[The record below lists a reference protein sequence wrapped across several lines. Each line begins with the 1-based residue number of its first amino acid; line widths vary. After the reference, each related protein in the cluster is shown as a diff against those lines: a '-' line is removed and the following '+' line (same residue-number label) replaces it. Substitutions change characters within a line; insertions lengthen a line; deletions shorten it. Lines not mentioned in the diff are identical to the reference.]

1 MNLFVSTS
9 CLKGKSYVFDILDT
23 YLKAGIVNVELGIGK
38 QPLEMLSHIKN
49 YACNFVVHHYFPP
62 PRDAFIVNLASQDKT
77 ILARSREQIKASIEF
92 CHRYHSK
99 LFTFHAGFRAD
110 PDSNFRF
117 STKGPVAPYREAF
130 NTFVESVKEI
140 NAYAETRG
148 VKLAIENNVLS
159 ESNIVEGKNQFFLL
173 CEAVEFEQLWDQIQT
188 DNVGLLLDLG
198 HLHVTSTSLQ
208 YDKHAFIEKVKH
220 KIFALHMSDNNG
232 KIDTHSEIT
241 KESWCLEIIRRNNF
255 MNIPIILESSNDTI
269 EQIVGQIQLIENML
283 PCGRAPE
290 HVSYV

>member
-1 MNLFVSTS
+1 MSVYVSTS
-9 CLKGKSYVFDILDT
+9 CLKGKSDVFDILGT
-23 YLKAGIVNVELGIGK
+23 YLKVGIVNVELGTGR
-38 QPLEMLSHIKN
+38 QPVERLSTIKN
-49 YACNFVVHHYFPP
+49 YVCNFVVHHYFPP

-77 ILARSREQIKASIEF
+77 LLARSREQIKASIEF

-117 STKGPVAPYREAF
+117 STKGPIASYQAAF

-159 ESNIVEGKNQFFLL
+159 ESNIIEGKNQFFLL
-173 CEAVEFEQLWDQIQT
+173 CEAIEFEQLWDQIQT
-188 DNVGLLLDLG
+188 SNVGLLLDLG
-198 HLHVTSTSLQ
+198 HLQVTSTSLK
-208 YDKHAFIEKVKH
+208 YDKHAFIEKLKH
-220 KIFALHMSDNNG
+220 KIFALHINDNNG
-232 KIDTHSEIT
+232 RIDTHSVIT
-241 KESWCLEIIRRNNF
+241 KTSWCLQVIRSSNF

-269 EQIVGQIQLIENML
+269 EQIVEQIQLIDNML
-283 PCGRAPE
+283 PCDRAPE
-290 HVSYV
+290 QVSYV